1 MNFENFTITNKT
13 KGKLPRLP
21 FVSIKNAIL
30 GEKYEVS
37 VTCISSRKQRELNS
51 KFRNKDSTT
60 NILSFPLSKN
70 SGEITLDLNKI
81 KKEAV
86 PLFGMS
92 YSKFLKYLLIHG
104 FLHLKGYEHSS
115 RMEIQEEKFLKQF
128 S

>member
-1 MNFENFTITNKT
+1 MKD
-13 KGKLPRLP
+13 R
-21 FVSIKNAIL
+21 IL
-30 GEKYEVS
+30 GKKYEVS
-37 VTCISSRKQRELNS
+37 VTCISSKKQKELNL
-51 KFRNKDSTT
+51 KFRNKNSTT

-81 KKEAV
+81 KKEAR

-128 S
+128 